1 MSAEVRLH
9 SEGCRERIGARTSR
23 TSASAAKSQ
32 SRRSVESDP
41 SVGCSVSWFAARR
54 PKEDPHTH
62 ETVRDVTLQETTK
75 STTGQEKRSGTRWSR
90 RSRSRGVHEARR
102 DCTPRRRPERDAKKA
117 KEEVVKNVTE
127 NMHECDQYEQVLRR
141 EQQQGRCSAKL
152 QSEKQ
157 VT

>member
-1 MSAEVRLH
+1 MPRAHRAHVKDECVSLKEPEHSICGVR
-9 SEGCRERIGARTSR
+9 SFGGMF
-23 TSASAAKSQ
+23 SQ
-32 SRRSVESDP
+32 LVRS
-41 SVGCSVSWFAARR
+41 RR

-62 ETVRDVTLQETTK
+62 ETVRDVTLQEATE

-90 RSRSRGVHEARR
+90 RSRSGGVHEARR
-102 DCTPRRRPERDAKKA
+102 DCTPRTRPERDAKKA

-127 NMHECDQYEQVLRR
+127 SMDECDQYERVLRC